1 MKWITFFLA
10 FSLFMDHFYS
20 SVYTVEAA
28 EEKKARDVTVLD
40 IHKVSV
46 MADFFVICT
55 GRSSIH
61 TRAIADEVEDR
72 LKKAGHPSP
81 RKEGLREGSWILM
94 DCGDVIIHIF
104 QEEERRF
111 YNLERLWGDAPVVAI
126 PATV

>member
-1 MKWITFFLA
+1 MSLHPQALVNLA
-10 FSLFMDHFYS
+10 
-20 SVYTVEAA
+20 VEAA
-28 EEKKARDVTVLD
+28 EEKKAQDVTVLD
-40 IHKVSV
+40 IRKVSV

-61 TRAIADEVEDR
+61 TKAIAEEVEDR
-72 LKKAGHPSP
+72 LEEAGHLAP
-81 RKEGLREGSWILM
+81 RKEGFREGDWILM

-111 YNLERLWGDAPVVAI
+111 YNLERLWGDAPVVDI

>member
-1 MKWITFFLA
+1 MSLHPQALVNLA
-10 FSLFMDHFYS
+10 
-20 SVYTVEAA
+20 VEAA

>member
-1 MKWITFFLA
+1 MSLHPQALVNLA
-10 FSLFMDHFYS
+10 
-20 SVYTVEAA
+20 VEAA
-28 EEKKARDVTVLD
+28 EEKKAQDVTVLD
-40 IHKVSV
+40 IRKVSV

-61 TRAIADEVEDR
+61 TKAIAEEVEDR
-72 LKKAGHPSP
+72 LEEVGHPAL
-81 RKEGLREGSWILM
+81 RKEGFREGDWILM

-111 YNLERLWGDAPVVAI
+111 YNLERLWGDAPVVDI